1 MVQVYADGRV
11 VYDTRLQDT
20 ALLGL
25 EVSLLVNKAGTA
37 EITMPPD
44 HPAYDYFTEYKTVV
58 TIYRDGVL
66 LFRGR
71 ALYASDDFYRRRTIT
86 CEGERAFLLDGVM
99 RPYLY
104 QDGPAAIFADIIG
117 LYNAQMTDES
127 RRFVVGTVT
136 VTDPNNYVRLE
147 SDKAEQIA
155 DTLDKLVER
164 VGGYIVFSTNTDG
177 QRTIN
182 WYDTLDYRSWQ
193 VIEFGS
199 NLLDFSRTGANT
211 DMATVIIPYG
221 AQVEVLNE
229 ETGETTQQRVDITSV
244 NEGLDFIQD
253 YDAVYLRGV
262 IARPVYWDDVTEP
275 ANLLAKAQQYLASS
289 KLLISSLELSAV
301 DLSALDKNIDSFR
314 VGDRVQ
320 VRSKPHGVDD
330 LFTLME
336 RDYDLLDPGKD
347 KVVLGKDLSSL
358 TGADAAGDKKSA
370 NELNKVEHSIRA
382 EYQLNVAAAIEA
394 ATTTLSSMIQQSSD
408 AIRLEVSETY
418 ARGEDVESMV
428 ATRIEQLAESITFT
442 FTELQ
447 AVVDANA
454 DTADQ
459 RFQEISSYIRFEN
472 GNIILGESGNELTLF
487 IQNNRIS
494 FLDQGAEVAYISDRQ
509 LFITDGNF
517 LNSLQ
522 VGNFKWLPRENGN
535 LSLVRVGD

>member
-1 MVQVYADGRV
+1 MVQVYADERV
-11 VYDTRLQDT
+11 VYDTRLPDT

-37 EITMPPD
+37 EITMGPD

-71 ALYASDDFYRRRTIT
+71 ALYADDDFYRRRTIT

-99 RPYLY
+99 RPYMY

-136 VTDPNNYVRLE
+136 ATDPNNYVRLE
-147 SDKAEQIA
+147 SGKAEQIA

-253 YDAVYLRGV
+253 YDAVHLRGV

-289 KLLISSLELSAV
+289 KLLITSLELSAV
-301 DLSALDKNIDSFR
+301 DLSALDKSIDSFR

-336 RDYDLLDPGKD
+336 RDYDLLDPGRD
-347 KVVLGKDLSSL
+347 KVVLGKDLASL
-358 TGADAAGDKKSA
+358 TGADAAGDKKST

-394 ATTTLSSMIQQSSD
+394 ATATLSSMIQQTSD

-428 ATRIEQLAESITFT
+428 ATSIQQLADSITYT

-447 AVVDANA
+447 RVVDENA
-454 DTADQ
+454 ATGDA
-459 RFQEISSYIRFEN
+459 RYQEVTSWIRMEN
-472 GNIILGESGNELTLF
+472 GDIVLGKDGSDLVLRQ
-487 IQNNRIS
+487 QNDRIS
-494 FLDQGAEVAYISDRQ
+494 FLDQGAEVAYISNKQ
-509 LFITDGNF
+509 LYITDGHF
-517 LNSLQ
+517 LNSLR
-522 VGNFKWLPRENGN
+522 VGGVAIVPRENGN
-535 LSLVRVGD
+535 TSIIKVGD

>member
-1 MVQVYADGRV
+1 MVQVYADDQV
-11 VYDTRLQDT
+11 VYDTRLPDT

-25 EVSLLVNKAGTA
+25 EVSVLVNKAGTA
-37 EITMPPD
+37 EIVMPPD
-44 HPAYDYFTEYKTVV
+44 HPAYDYFTEYRTVV
-58 TIYRDGVL
+58 TIYRDDVL

-71 ALYASDDFYRRRTIT
+71 ALYATDDFYRRRTIT
-86 CEGERAFLLDGVM
+86 CEGERGFLLDGIM

-104 QDGPAAIFADIIG
+104 QDSPAAILADIIG
-117 LYNAQMTDES
+117 LYNAQVEEFK
-127 RRFVVGTVT
+127 RFVVGTVT
-136 VTDPNNYVRLE
+136 VTDPNNYIRLE
-147 SDKAEQIA
+147 SRKAEQIA

-164 VGGYIVFSTNTDG
+164 VGGYIVFGTNTDG

-229 ETGETTQQRVDITSV
+229 ETGDTTYKRVDITSV
-244 NEGLDFIQD
+244 NEGQDFIQD

-289 KLLISSLELSAV
+289 KMLIRTLELSAV
-301 DLSALDKNIDSFR
+301 DLSALDTSIDSFR

-347 KVVLGKDLSSL
+347 KVVLGKDLASL
-358 TGADAAGDKKSA
+358 TGADAAGDKKST

-382 EYQLNVAAAIEA
+382 EYQLNVAAAIQS
-394 ATTTLSSMIQQSSD
+394 ATTTLESLIQQTSD
-408 AIRLEVSETY
+408 SIKLEVSETY
-418 ARGEDVESMV
+418 ARGDDVESMIS
-428 ATRIEQLAESITFT
+428 TSIQQLSDSITLT

-447 AVVDANA
+447 AVVDENA
-454 DTADQ
+454 DAADE
-459 RFQEISSYIRFEN
+459 RFQEISSYIRFE
-472 GNIILGESGNELTLF
+472 GGDIVLGETGNELVLR
-487 IQNNRIS
+487 IQNDRIS
-494 FLDQGAEVAYISDRQ
+494 FLDQGAEVAYISNKQ
-509 LFITDGNF
+509 LFITDANF

-522 VGNFKWLPRENGN
+522 IGKFKWLPRENGN

>member
-1 MVQVYADGRV
+1 MVQVYADNRV
-11 VYDTRLQDT
+11 VYDTRLPDT

-25 EVSLLVNKAGTA
+25 KVSVLVNKAGTA
-37 EITMPPD
+37 EIVMPPE
-44 HPAYDYFTEYKTVV
+44 HPAYGYFTEYKTLV

-71 ALYASDDFYRRRTIT
+71 ALYATDDFYRRRTIT
-86 CEGERAFLLDGVM
+86 CEGERAFLLDGIM

-104 QDGPAAIFADIIG
+104 QDGPAAILADIIG
-117 LYNAQMTDES
+117 LYNAQVEDFK
-127 RRFVVGTVT
+127 RFVVGTVT

-147 SDKAEQIA
+147 STKAEQIA
-155 DTLDKLVER
+155 DAVDKLVER
-164 VGGYIVFSTNTDG
+164 VGGYIVFGTNADG

-193 VIEFGS
+193 TIEFGS

-211 DMATVIIPYG
+211 DMATVIVPYG
-221 AQVEVLNE
+221 AQVEVVNE
-229 ETGETTQQRVDITSV
+229 ETGETTQERVNITSV
-244 NEGLDFIQD
+244 NDGLDFIQD

-262 IARPVYWDDVTEP
+262 IARPVYWDDVMEP
-275 ANLLAKAQQYLASS
+275 TNLLAKAQQYLASS
-289 KLLISSLELSAV
+289 KMLISSLELSAV
-301 DLSALDKNIDSFR
+301 DLSALDTNIDSFR

-347 KVVLGKDLSSL
+347 KVVLGKDLASL
-358 TGADAAGDKKSA
+358 AGADVAGDKKSA
-370 NELNKVEHSIRA
+370 NELNKVEHNIRA
-382 EYQLNVAAAIEA
+382 EYQLNVAQAIES
-394 ATTTLSSMIQQSSD
+394 ATQTLTSLIQQTSD
-408 AIRLEVSETY
+408 SIKLEVSETY
-418 ARGEDVESMV
+418 ARGEDVESMIS
-428 ATRIEQLAESITFT
+428 TSFEQLSESFTFT

-447 AVVDANA
+447 KVVDENA
-454 DTADQ
+454 GTADQ
-459 RFQEISSYIRFEN
+459 RYEEITSWIRMED
-472 GNIILGESGNELTLF
+472 GDIILGEDGNNLVLRL
-487 IQNNRIS
+487 QNDRIS
-494 FLDQGAEVAYISDRQ
+494 FLDQGAEVAYISDKQ
-509 LFITDGNF
+509 LFITDGRF

>member
-1 MVQVYADGRV
+1 MVQVYADDRL

-25 EVSLLVNKAGTA
+25 EASLLVNKAGTA

-44 HPAYDYFTEYKTVV
+44 HPAYHYFTEYRTVV

-71 ALYASDDFYRRRTIT
+71 ALYATDDFYRRRTIT
-86 CEGERAFLLDGVM
+86 CEGERAFLLDGIM
-99 RPYLY
+99 RPYMY
-104 QDGPAAIFADIIG
+104 QDGPAAIFADVIG
-117 LYNAQMTDES
+117 LYNAQVEEYK
-127 RRFVVGTVT
+127 RFVVGTVT
-136 VTDPNNYVRLE
+136 ATDPNNYVRLE
-147 SDKAEQIA
+147 SGKAEQIA
-155 DTLDKLVER
+155 DTIDKLVER
-164 VGGYIVFSTNTDG
+164 VGGYIVFGTNEAG

-221 AQVEVLNE
+221 AQVEVINE
-229 ETGETTQQRVDITSV
+229 ETGETTYERVDITSV

-253 YDAVYLRGV
+253 YDAVHLRGV
-262 IARPVYWDDVTEP
+262 IARPVYWDDVTVP

-289 KLLISSLELSAV
+289 KLLITSLELSAV
-301 DLSALDKNIDSFR
+301 DLSVLDKNIDSFR

-336 RDYDLLDPGKD
+336 RDYDLLDPSKD

-370 NELNKVEHSIRA
+370 NELDKVEHSIRQ
-382 EYQLNVAAAIEA
+382 EYQLNVATAIKS
-394 ATTTLSSMIQQSSD
+394 ATTTLSTLIQQTSES
-408 AIRLEVSETY
+408 ILHEVSETY
-418 ARGEDVESMV
+418 AVGEDVEKMV
-428 ATRIEQLAESITFT
+428 STSFEQLGESFTFT
-442 FTELQ
+442 FTELTK
-447 AVVDANA
+447 VVDENA
-454 DTADQ
+454 ATGDA
-459 RFQEISSYIRFEN
+459 RYEEIKSWIRMED
-472 GNIILGESGNELTLF
+472 GDIILGENGNNLVLRL
-487 IQNNRIS
+487 QNDRIS
-494 FLDQGAEVAYISDRQ
+494 FLDQGAEVAYISDKQ

-535 LSLVRVGD
+535 LSLVKVGD

>member
-1 MVQVYADGRV
+1 MVQVYADGQL
-11 VYDTRLQDT
+11 VYDTRLPDT
-20 ALLGL
+20 KLLGL
-25 EVSLLVNKAGTA
+25 EVSVLVNKAGTA

-44 HPAYDYFTEYKTVV
+44 HPAYDSFVEYRTVV

-71 ALYASDDFYRRRTIT
+71 ALYPTDDFYRRRTIT
-86 CEGERAFLLDGVM
+86 CEGERGFLLDGIM

-104 QDGPAAIFADIIG
+104 QDGPAAIFADVIS
-117 LYNAQMTDES
+117 LYNAQVEEYKQ
-127 RRFVVGTVT
+127 FVVGTIT

-147 SDKAEQIA
+147 SGKAEQIA
-155 DTLDKLVER
+155 DTIDKLVER
-164 VGGYIVFSTNTDG
+164 VGGYIVFGTNAEG
-177 QRTIN
+177 KRTIN

-211 DMATVIIPYG
+211 DMATVLIPYG

-253 YDAVYLRGV
+253 YDAVHLRGV

-289 KLLISSLELSAV
+289 KLLITSLELSAV
-301 DLSALDKNIDSFR
+301 DLSVLDKNIDSFR

-336 RDYDLLDPGKD
+336 RDYDLLDPGRD
-347 KVVLGKDLSSL
+347 KVVLGKDLASL

-370 NELNKVEHSIRA
+370 NELNKVEHNIRA
-382 EYQLNVAAAIEA
+382 EYQLNVAAAVEA
-394 ATTTLSSMIQQSSD
+394 ATQTLTSLIQQTSD

-447 AVVDANA
+447 AVVDENA
-454 DTADQ
+454 SAADQ
-459 RFQEISSYIRFEN
+459 RFQEISSYIRFEG
-472 GNIILGESGNELTLF
+472 GNIILGESGNELTLV
-487 IQNNRIS
+487 IQNDRIS
-494 FLDQGAEVAYISDRQ
+494 FLDQGAEVAYISDKQ

-517 LNSLQ
+517 LHSLQ

>member
-1 MVQVYADGRV
+1 MVQVYADDRV
-11 VYDTRLQDT
+11 VYDTRLPDT

-25 EVSLLVNKAGTA
+25 EVSVLVNKAGTA
-37 EITMPPD
+37 EITMPPN
-44 HPAYDYFTEYKTVV
+44 HPAYDYFTEYRTVV
-58 TIYRDGVL
+58 TIYRDDAL

-71 ALYASDDFYRRRTIT
+71 ALYATDDFYRRRTIT
-86 CEGERAFLLDGVM
+86 CEGERGFLLDGIM
-99 RPYLY
+99 RPYIY
-104 QDGPAAIFADIIG
+104 QDGPAAIFEDVIS
-117 LYNAQMTDES
+117 LYNAQVEEYKQ
-127 RRFVVGTVT
+127 FVVGTVT
-136 VTDPNNYVRLE
+136 ATDPNNYVRLE
-147 SDKAEQIA
+147 SGKAEQIA
-155 DTLDKLVER
+155 DTIDKLVER
-164 VGGYIVFSTNTDG
+164 VGGYIVFSTNEAG

-253 YDAVYLRGV
+253 YDAVHLRGV
-262 IARPVYWDDVTEP
+262 IARPVYWDDVTDP

-289 KLLISSLELSAV
+289 KLLITSLELSAV
-301 DLSALDKNIDSFR
+301 DLSALDKSIDSFR

-336 RDYDLLDPGKD
+336 RDYDLLDPGRD
-347 KVVLGKDLSSL
+347 KVVLGKDLASL

-370 NELNKVEHSIRA
+370 NELNKVEHNIRA

-394 ATTTLSSMIQQSSD
+394 ATATLTSLIQQTSD

-418 ARGEDVESMV
+418 ARGEDVESMIS
-428 ATRIEQLAESITFT
+428 TRIEQLSDSITVT

-447 AVVDANA
+447 AVVDENA
-454 DTADQ
+454 ATGDA
-459 RFQEISSYIRFEN
+459 RYQEVTSWIRMED
-472 GNIILGESGNELTLF
+472 GDIILGESGNELVLRL
-487 IQNNRIS
+487 QNDRIS
-494 FLDQGAEVAYISDRQ
+494 FLDQGAEVAYISDKQ

-535 LSLVRVGD
+535 LSLVRVGG

>member
-1 MVQVYADGRV
+1 MVQVYADGRL
-11 VYDTRLQDT
+11 VYDTRLPDT
-20 ALLGL
+20 ELLGL

-37 EITMPPD
+37 EIYMEIT
-44 HPAYDYFTEYKTVV
+44 HPAYDYFTEYRTVV

-71 ALYASDDFYRRRTIT
+71 VLYVTEDFYCRVTIT

-99 RPYLY
+99 RPYMY
-104 QDGPAAIFADIIG
+104 QDGPAAIFTDVIA
-117 LYNAQMTDES
+117 LYNAQVEEHK
-127 RRFVVGTVT
+127 RFVVGTVT
-136 VTDPNNYVRLE
+136 VTDPNNYIRLE
-147 SDKAEQIA
+147 SGKAEQIA
-155 DTLDKLVER
+155 DVVDKLVER
-164 VGGYIVFSTNTDG
+164 VGGYIVFGTNEAG

-221 AQVEVLNE
+221 AQVEVINE
-229 ETGETTQQRVDITSV
+229 ETGETTYQRVDITSV

-253 YDAVYLRGV
+253 YDAVHLRGV
-262 IARPVYWDDVTEP
+262 IARPVYWDDVTVP

-289 KLLISSLELSAV
+289 KLLVTSLELSAV
-301 DLSALDKNIDSFR
+301 DLSVLDHNIDSFR

-370 NELNKVEHSIRA
+370 NELNKVEHSIRQ
-382 EYQLNVAAAIEA
+382 EYQLNVAAAIQS
-394 ATTTLSSMIQQSSD
+394 ATTTLESLIQQTSD
-408 AIRLEVSETY
+408 AIKLEVSETY
-418 ARGEDVESMV
+418 ARGDDVESMIS
-428 ATRIEQLAESITFT
+428 TSIQQLADSISFT

-447 AVVDANA
+447 KVVDSNA
-454 DTADQ
+454 DIADQ
-459 RFQEISSYIRFEN
+459 RYQEIVSYIRLEN
-472 GNIILGESGNELTLF
+472 GDIILGETGNELVLR
-487 IQNNRIS
+487 IQNDRII
-494 FLDQGAEVAYISDRQ
+494 FLDQGAEVAYISNKQ

-535 LSLVRVGD
+535 LSLVRVGG

>member
-1 MVQVYADGRV
+1 MVQVYADERV
-11 VYDTRLQDT
+11 VYDTRLPDT

-37 EITMPPD
+37 EITMGPD
-44 HPAYDYFTEYKTVV
+44 HPAYDYFTEYRTVV

-71 ALYASDDFYRRRTIT
+71 ALYADDDFYRRRTIT

-99 RPYLY
+99 RPYMY

-147 SDKAEQIA
+147 SGKAEQIA
-155 DTLDKLVER
+155 DTIDKLVER

-253 YDAVYLRGV
+253 YDAVHLRGV

-289 KLLISSLELSAV
+289 KLLITSLELSAV
-301 DLSALDKNIDSFR
+301 DLSALDKSIDSFR

-336 RDYDLLDPGKD
+336 RDYDLLDPGRD
-347 KVVLGKDLSSL
+347 KVVLGKDLASL
-358 TGADAAGDKKSA
+358 TGADAAGDKKST

-394 ATTTLSSMIQQSSD
+394 ATTTLSSMIQQTSD

-418 ARGEDVESMV
+418 ARGEDVEGMI
-428 ATRIEQLAESITFT
+428 ATSIQQLADSITYT

-447 AVVDANA
+447 RVVGENA
-454 DTADQ
+454 DAADQ
-459 RFQEISSYIRFEN
+459 RFQEISSYIRFEG
-472 GNIILGESGNELTLF
+472 GNILLGESGNELTLL
-487 IQNNRIS
+487 IQNDRIS
-494 FLDQGAEVAYISDRQ
+494 FLDQGAEVAYISDKQ

-522 VGNFKWLPRENGN
+522 VGNFKWLPRANGN

>member
-1 MVQVYADGRV
+1 MVQVYADDQV
-11 VYDTRLQDT
+11 VYDTRLPDT

-25 EVSLLVNKAGTA
+25 EVSVLVNKAGTA
-37 EITMPPD
+37 EIVMPPD
-44 HPAYDYFTEYKTVV
+44 HPAYDYFTEYRTVV
-58 TIYRDGVL
+58 TIYRDDVL

-71 ALYASDDFYRRRTIT
+71 ALYATDDFYRRRTIT
-86 CEGERAFLLDGVM
+86 CEGERGFLLDGIM

-104 QDGPAAIFADIIG
+104 QDSPAAILADIIG
-117 LYNAQMTDES
+117 LYNAQVEEFK
-127 RRFVVGTVT
+127 RFVVGTVT
-136 VTDPNNYVRLE
+136 VTDPNNYIRLE
-147 SDKAEQIA
+147 SSKAEQIA

-164 VGGYIVFSTNTDG
+164 VGGYIVFGTNTDG

-229 ETGETTQQRVDITSV
+229 ETGDTTYKRVDITSV
-244 NEGLDFIQD
+244 NEGQDFIQD

-289 KLLISSLELSAV
+289 KMLIRTLELSAV
-301 DLSALDKNIDSFR
+301 DLSALDTSIDSFR

-347 KVVLGKDLSSL
+347 KVVLGKDLASL
-358 TGADAAGDKKSA
+358 TGADAAGDKKST

-382 EYQLNVAAAIEA
+382 EYQLNVAAAIQS
-394 ATTTLSSMIQQSSD
+394 ATTTLESLIQQTSD
-408 AIRLEVSETY
+408 SIKLEVSETY
-418 ARGEDVESMV
+418 ARGDDVESMIS
-428 ATRIEQLAESITFT
+428 TSIQQLSDSITLT

-447 AVVDANA
+447 AVVDENA
-454 DTADQ
+454 DAADE
-459 RFQEISSYIRFEN
+459 RFQEISSYIRFE
-472 GNIILGESGNELTLF
+472 GGDIVLGETGNELVLR
-487 IQNNRIS
+487 IQNDRIS
-494 FLDQGAEVAYISDRQ
+494 FLDQGAEVAYISNKQ
-509 LFITDGNF
+509 LFITDANF

-522 VGNFKWLPRENGN
+522 IGKFKWLPRENGN

>member
-1 MVQVYADGRV
+1 MVQVYADDRL
-11 VYDTRLQDT
+11 VYDTRLPDT

-25 EVSLLVNKAGTA
+25 EVSVLVNKAGTA
-37 EITMPPD
+37 EIVMPPD
-44 HPAYDYFTEYKTVV
+44 HPAYDYFTEYRTVV
-58 TIYRDGVL
+58 TVYRDGVL

-71 ALYASDDFYRRRTIT
+71 ALYATDDFYRRRTIT
-86 CEGERAFLLDGVM
+86 CEGERAFLLDGIM

-104 QDGPAAIFADIIG
+104 QDGPAAILADIIG
-117 LYNAQMTDES
+117 LYNAQVEEFK
-127 RRFVVGTVT
+127 RFVVGTVT

-147 SDKAEQIA
+147 SSKAEQIA
-155 DTLDKLVER
+155 DTIDKLVER
-164 VGGYIVFSTNTDG
+164 VGGYIVFGTNEAG

-229 ETGETTQQRVDITSV
+229 ETGDTTYKRVDITSV
-244 NEGLDFIQD
+244 NGGLDFIQD

-262 IARPVYWDDVTEP
+262 IARPVYWDDVMEP

-289 KLLISSLELSAV
+289 KMLISSLELSAV
-301 DLSALDKNIDSFR
+301 DLSVLDANIDSFR

-347 KVVLGKDLSSL
+347 KVVLGKDLASL
-358 TGADAAGDKKSA
+358 AGADVAGDKKSA
-370 NELNKVEHSIRA
+370 NELNKVEHSIRQ
-382 EYQLNVAAAIEA
+382 EYQLNVAQAIES
-394 ATTTLSSMIQQSSD
+394 ATQTLTSLIQQTSD
-408 AIRLEVSETY
+408 SIKLEVSETY
-418 ARGEDVESMV
+418 ARGEDVESMIS
-428 ATRIEQLAESITFT
+428 TSFEQLSESFTYT

-447 AVVDANA
+447 AVVDSNA

-459 RFQEISSYIRFEN
+459 RYEEIKSWIRMED
-472 GNIILGESGNELTLF
+472 GDIILGEDGNNLMLRL
-487 IQNNRIS
+487 QNDRIS
-494 FLDQGAEVAYISDRQ
+494 FLDQGAEVAYISDKQ
-509 LFITDGNF
+509 LFITDGRF

>member
-1 MVQVYADGRV
+1 MVQVYADDRLI
-11 VYDTRLQDT
+11 YDTRLPDT
-20 ALLGL
+20 ELLGL
-25 EVSLLVNKAGTA
+25 EVSVLVNKAGTA
-37 EITMPPD
+37 EITMPPG
-44 HPAYDYFTEYKTVV
+44 HPAYDSFMEYKTVV

-71 ALYASDDFYRRRTIT
+71 ALYATDDFYRRRTIT
-86 CEGERAFLLDGVM
+86 CEGERAFLLDGIM
-99 RPYLY
+99 RPYMY
-104 QDGPAAIFADIIG
+104 QDGPAAIFADVIG
-117 LYNAQMTDES
+117 LYNAQVEEFK
-127 RRFVVGTVT
+127 RFVVGTVT

-147 SDKAEQIA
+147 SGKAEQIA
-155 DTLDKLVER
+155 DVVDKLVER

-221 AQVEVLNE
+221 AQVEVINE
-229 ETGETTQQRVDITSV
+229 ETGETTYERVDITSV

-253 YDAVYLRGV
+253 YDAVHLRGV
-262 IARPVYWDDVTEP
+262 IARPVYWDDVTVP

-289 KLLISSLELSAV
+289 KMLITSLELSAV
-301 DLSALDKNIDSFR
+301 DLSVLDVNIDSFR

-347 KVVLGKDLSSL
+347 RVVLGKDLSSL

-370 NELNKVEHSIRA
+370 NELNKVEHSIRQ
-382 EYQLNVAAAIEA
+382 EYQLNVATAIQS
-394 ATTTLSSMIQQSSD
+394 ATTTLESLIQQTSD
-408 AIRLEVSETY
+408 AIKLEVSETY
-418 ARGEDVESMV
+418 ARGEDVESMIS
-428 ATRIEQLAESITFT
+428 TSIQQLSDSISFT

-447 AVVDANA
+447 KVVDSNA
-454 DTADQ
+454 DIADQ
-459 RFQEISSYIRFEN
+459 RYQEIVSYIRFEN
-472 GNIILGESGNELTLF
+472 GDIILGETGNELVLR
-487 IQNNRIS
+487 IQNDRIS
-494 FLDQGAEVAYISDRQ
+494 FLDQGAEVAYISNKQ

-535 LSLVRVGD
+535 LSLVKVGG

>member
-1 MVQVYADGRV
+1 MVQVYADERL
-11 VYDTRLQDT
+11 VYDTRLSDL

-37 EITMPPD
+37 EITMPPN
-44 HPAYDYFTEYKTVV
+44 HPAYDYFTAYKTVV

-71 ALYASDDFYRRRTIT
+71 ALYATDDFYRRRTIT

-99 RPYLY
+99 RPYMY
-104 QDGPAAIFADIIG
+104 QDGPAAIFADVIG
-117 LYNAQMTDES
+117 LYNAQVEEYK
-127 RRFVVGTVT
+127 RFVVGTVT

-147 SDKAEQIA
+147 SGKAEQIA
-155 DTLDKLVER
+155 DVIDKLVER
-164 VGGYIVFSTNTDG
+164 VGGYIVFGTNEAG

-221 AQVEVLNE
+221 AQVEVINE
-229 ETGETTQQRVDITSV
+229 ETGETTYQRVDITSV

-253 YDAVYLRGV
+253 YDAVHLRGV

-275 ANLLAKAQQYLASS
+275 ANLLAKAKQYLASS
-289 KLLISSLELSAV
+289 KLLITSLELSAV
-301 DLSALDKNIDSFR
+301 DLSVLDKSIDSFR

-347 KVVLGKDLSSL
+347 KVVLGKDLASL
-358 TGADAAGDKKSA
+358 TGADAAGDKKST

-394 ATTTLSSMIQQSSD
+394 ATTTLSSLIQQTSD

-418 ARGEDVESMV
+418 TTGEELESMIS
-428 ATRIEQLAESITFT
+428 TRIEQLADSITVT
-442 FTELQ
+442 FTDLQ
-447 AVVDANA
+447 AIVDENA
-454 DTADQ
+454 DAADQ

-472 GNIILGESGNELTLF
+472 GNIILGESSNELTLV
-487 IQNNRIS
+487 IQNDRIS
-494 FLDQGAEVAYISDRQ
+494 FLDQGAEVAYISDKQ
-509 LFITDGNF
+509 LFITEGNF
-517 LNSLQ
+517 LDSLQ

-535 LSLVRVGD
+535 LSLVKVGD

>member
-1 MVQVYADGRV
+1 MVQVYADGRL
-11 VYDTRLQDT
+11 VYDTRLPDT
-20 ALLGL
+20 ELLGL
-25 EVSLLVNKAGTA
+25 EVSVLVNKAGTA
-37 EITMPPD
+37 EIVMPPN

-71 ALYASDDFYRRRTIT
+71 ALYATDDFYRRRSIT
-86 CEGERAFLLDGVM
+86 CEGERAFLLDGIM
-99 RPYLY
+99 RPYMY
-104 QDGPAAIFADIIG
+104 QDGPAAIFSDVIG
-117 LYNAQMTDES
+117 LYNAQVEEHK
-127 RRFVVGTVT
+127 RFVVGTVT
-136 VTDPNNYVRLE
+136 ATDPNNYVRLE
-147 SDKAEQIA
+147 SGKAEQIA
-155 DTLDKLVER
+155 DTIGKLVER

-221 AQVEVLNE
+221 AQVEVFNE
-229 ETGETTQQRVDITSV
+229 ETGETTYERVDITSV

-253 YDAVYLRGV
+253 YDAVHLRGV
-262 IARPVYWDDVTEP
+262 VARPVYWDDVTEP

-289 KLLISSLELSAV
+289 KLLITSLELSAV

-320 VRSKPHGVDD
+320 VRSKPHGVDA

-347 KVVLGKDLSSL
+347 KVVLGKDLASL

-370 NELNKVEHSIRA
+370 NELNKVEHSIRQ
-382 EYQLNVAAAIEA
+382 EYQLNVAAAVEA
-394 ATTTLSSMIQQSSD
+394 ATATLTSLIQQTSD

-447 AVVDANA
+447 AVVDENA
-454 DTADQ
+454 SAADQ
-459 RFQEISSYIRFEN
+459 RFQEISSYIRFEG
-472 GNIILGESGNELTLF
+472 GNIILGETGNELTLV
-487 IQNNRIS
+487 IQNDRIS
-494 FLDQGAEVAYISDRQ
+494 FLDQGAEVAYISEKQ

>member
-11 VYDTRLQDT
+11 VYDTRLPDT

-25 EVSLLVNKAGTA
+25 NVSVAVNKAGTA
-37 EITMPPD
+37 EITMPPN

-71 ALYASDDFYRRRTIT
+71 ALYADDDFYRRRTIV
-86 CEGERAFLLDGVM
+86 CEGERAFLLDGIM
-99 RPYLY
+99 RPYMY
-104 QDGPAAIFADIIG
+104 QDGPAAILTDIIG
-117 LYNAQMTDES
+117 LYNAQVEEFK
-127 RRFVVGTVT
+127 RFVVGTIT

-147 SDKAEQIA
+147 SSKAEQIA
-155 DTLDKLVER
+155 DTIDKLVER
-164 VGGYIVFSTNTDG
+164 VGGYIVFSTNEDG

-244 NEGLDFIQD
+244 NEGLDYIQD
-253 YDAVYLRGV
+253 YDAVHLRGV

-289 KLLISSLELSAV
+289 KMLVTSLDLSAV

-336 RDYDLLDPGKD
+336 RKYDLLDPSKD

-382 EYQLNVAAAIEA
+382 EYQLNVAKAIEA
-394 ATTTLSSMIQQSSD
+394 ATTTLTSLIQQTSD

-418 ARGEDVESMV
+418 ARGEDVESMI
-428 ATRIEQLAESITFT
+428 ATSFEQLSDSFTFT
-442 FTELQ
+442 FEELEK
-447 AVVDANA
+447 VVGDNA
-454 DTADQ
+454 DAVDR
-459 RFQEISSYIRFEN
+459 RFDEVYSYIRFED
-472 GNIILGESGNELTLF
+472 GDIILGESGNTLVLR
-487 IQNNRIS
+487 IQNDRIS
-494 FLDQGAEVAYISDRQ
+494 FLDGGAEVAYISEKQ
-509 LFITDGNF
+509 LTITDAYF
-517 LNSLQ
+517 LDSLR
-522 VGNFKWLPRENGN
+522 VGNFKLLPRKNGN
-535 LSLVRVGD
+535 LSLVKEVK

>member
-1 MVQVYADGRV
+1 MVQVYADDRV
-11 VYDTRLQDT
+11 VYDTRLPDMT
-20 ALLGL
+20 LLGL
-25 EVSLLVNKAGTA
+25 KVSVLVNKAGTA

-44 HPAYDYFTEYKTVV
+44 HPAYDYFTAYKTVV
-58 TIYRDGVL
+58 TVYRDGLL

-71 ALYASDDFYRRRTIT
+71 ALYATDDFYRRRTIT
-86 CEGERAFLLDGVM
+86 CEGERGFLLDGIM

-104 QDGPAAIFADIIG
+104 QDGPAAILEDVIG
-117 LYNAQMTDES
+117 LYNAQVEEFK
-127 RRFVVGTVT
+127 RFVVGTVT

-147 SDKAEQIA
+147 SSKAEQIA
-155 DTLDKLVER
+155 DTIDKLVER
-164 VGGYIVFSTNTDG
+164 VGGYIVFGTNTAG

-182 WYDTLDYRSWQ
+182 WYDTMDYRSWQ

-253 YDAVYLRGV
+253 YDAVHLRGV
-262 IARPVYWDDVTEP
+262 IARPVYWDDVTDP

-289 KLLISSLELSAV
+289 KLLVTSLELSAV
-301 DLSALDKNIDSFR
+301 DLSVLDKNIDSFR

-370 NELNKVEHSIRA
+370 NELNRVEHNIRA
-382 EYQLNVAAAIEA
+382 EYQLNVAKAIEA
-394 ATTTLSSMIQQSSD
+394 ATTTLSSLIQQTSD
-408 AIRLEVSETY
+408 AIKLEVSETY
-418 ARGEDVESMV
+418 ARGEDVESMI
-428 ATRIEQLAESITFT
+428 ATSIEQLADSINFT

-447 AVVDANA
+447 KVVDENA
-454 DTADQ
+454 ATGDARYVEVT
-459 RFQEISSYIRFEN
+459 SWIRMEN
-472 GNIILGESGNELTLF
+472 GDIILGESGSELVLRL
-487 IQNNRIS
+487 QNDRIS
-494 FLDQGAEVAYISDRQ
+494 FLDQGAEVAYISNKQ
-509 LFITDGNF
+509 LYITDGHF
-517 LNSLQ
+517 LHSLI
-522 VGNFKWLPRENGN
+522 VGGIAVVPRENGN
-535 LSLVRVGD
+535 TSIIKVGD

>member
-1 MVQVYADGRV
+1 MVQVYADDRL
-11 VYDTRLQDT
+11 VYDTRLPDT

-25 EVSLLVNKAGTA
+25 EVSVLVNKAGTA

-44 HPAYDYFTEYKTVV
+44 HPAYDYFTEYRTVV
-58 TIYRDGVL
+58 TIYRDDVL

-71 ALYASDDFYRRRTIT
+71 ALYATDDFYRRRTIT

-99 RPYLY
+99 RPYMY
-104 QDGPAAIFADIIG
+104 QDGPAAIFADVIG
-117 LYNAQMTDES
+117 LYNAQVEEHK
-127 RRFVVGTVT
+127 RFVVGTVT
-136 VTDPNNYVRLE
+136 ATDPNNYVRLE
-147 SDKAEQIA
+147 SGKAEQIA
-155 DTLDKLVER
+155 DVIDKLVER
-164 VGGYIVFSTNTDG
+164 VGGYVVFSTNTDG

-229 ETGETTQQRVDITSV
+229 ETGETTHERVDITSV

-253 YDAVYLRGV
+253 YDAVHLRGV

-289 KLLISSLELSAV
+289 KLLITSLELSAV
-301 DLSALDKNIDSFR
+301 DLSILDKNIDSFR

-336 RDYDLLDPGKD
+336 RDYDLLDPSKD

-370 NELNKVEHSIRA
+370 NELNKVEHSIRQ
-382 EYQLNVAAAIEA
+382 EYQLNVAAAIKS
-394 ATTTLSSMIQQSSD
+394 ATTTLESLIQQTSD

-428 ATRIEQLAESITFT
+428 ATSIQQLADSITFT

-447 AVVDANA
+447 AVVDENA
-454 DTADQ
+454 SAADQ
-459 RFQEISSYIRFEN
+459 RFQEISSYIRFED
-472 GNIILGESGNELTLF
+472 GNIILGESGNELTLV
-487 IQNNRIS
+487 IQNDRIS
-494 FLDQGAEVAYISDRQ
+494 FLDQGAEVAYISEKQ
-509 LFITDGNF
+509 LYITDGNF

-522 VGNFKWLPRENGN
+522 VGHFKWLPRENGN

>member
-1 MVQVYADGRV
+1 MVQVYADDRV
-11 VYDTRLQDT
+11 VYDTRLPDT

-25 EVSLLVNKAGTA
+25 KVSVLVNKAGTA
-37 EITMPPD
+37 EIVMPPD
-44 HPAYDYFTEYKTVV
+44 HLAYDYFTEYRTVV
-58 TIYRDGVL
+58 TIYRDSVL

-71 ALYASDDFYRRRTIT
+71 ALYATDDFYRRRTIT
-86 CEGERAFLLDGVM
+86 CEGERGFLLDGIM
-99 RPYLY
+99 RPYMY
-104 QDGPAAIFADIIG
+104 QDGPAAILADIIG
-117 LYNAQMTDES
+117 LYNAQVEEFK
-127 RRFVVGTVT
+127 RFVVGTVT
-136 VTDPNNYVRLE
+136 ASDPNNYIRLE
-147 SDKAEQIA
+147 SSKAEQVA

-164 VGGYIVFSTNTDG
+164 VGGYIVFGTNDEG

-211 DMATVIIPYG
+211 DMATVIVPYG
-221 AQVEVLNE
+221 AQVEVVNE
-229 ETGETTQQRVDITSV
+229 ETGETTQKRVDITSV

-253 YDAVYLRGV
+253 YDAVHLRGV

-289 KLLISSLELSAV
+289 KMLISSLELSAV
-301 DLSALDKNIDSFR
+301 DLSVLDHNIDSFR

-347 KVVLGKDLSSL
+347 KVILGKDLASL
-358 TGADAAGDKKSA
+358 AGADVAGDKKSA
-370 NELNKVEHSIRA
+370 NELNKVEHNIRA
-382 EYQLNVAAAIEA
+382 EYQLNVAKAIES
-394 ATTTLSSMIQQSSD
+394 ATQTLTSLIQQTSD
-408 AIRLEVSETY
+408 SIKLEVSETY
-418 ARGEDVESMV
+418 ARGDDVESMIS
-428 ATRIEQLAESITFT
+428 TSIQQLSDSITIT

-447 AVVDANA
+447 QVVDENA
-454 DTADQ
+454 DAADQ
-459 RFQEISSYIRFEN
+459 RFQEVYSWIRMED
-472 GNIILGESGNELTLF
+472 GDIILGETGNELVLR
-487 IQNNRIS
+487 IQNDRIS
-494 FLDQGAEVAYISDRQ
+494 FLDQGAEVAYISNKQ
-509 LFITDGNF
+509 LFITDANF

-522 VGNFKWLPRENGN
+522 IGKFKWLPRENGN

>member
-11 VYDTRLQDT
+11 VYDTRLPDT

-25 EVSLLVNKAGTA
+25 EVSVLVNKAGTA

-44 HPAYDYFTEYKTVV
+44 HPAYDYFTAYRTVV
-58 TIYRDGVL
+58 TIYRDDAL

-71 ALYASDDFYRRRTIT
+71 ALYSTDDFYRRRTIT
-86 CEGERAFLLDGVM
+86 CEGERGFLLDGIM

-104 QDGPAAIFADIIG
+104 QDGPAAIFEDVIG
-117 LYNAQMTDES
+117 LYNAQVEEYKQ
-127 RRFVVGTVT
+127 FVVGTVT

-147 SDKAEQIA
+147 SSKAEQIA
-155 DTLDKLVER
+155 DTIDKLVER
-164 VGGYIVFSTNTDG
+164 VGGYIVFGTNAEG
-177 QRTIN
+177 KRTIN

-253 YDAVYLRGV
+253 YDAVHLRGV
-262 IARPVYWDDVTEP
+262 IARPVYWDDVTDP

-289 KLLISSLELSAV
+289 KLLITSLELSAV
-301 DLSALDKNIDSFR
+301 DLSVLDKSIDSFR

-347 KVVLGKDLSSL
+347 KVVLGKDLASL

-370 NELNKVEHSIRA
+370 NELNKVEHNIRA
-382 EYQLNVAAAIEA
+382 EYQLNVSAAIES
-394 ATTTLSSMIQQSSD
+394 ATQTLTSLIQQTSD

-418 ARGEDVESMV
+418 TTGEELERMV
-428 ATRIEQLAESITFT
+428 SSRITQLSDSITVT

-447 AVVDANA
+447 AVVDENA
-454 DTADQ
+454 SATDQ
-459 RFQEISSYIRFEN
+459 RFQEVYGWIRLEA
-472 GNIILGESGNELTLF
+472 GGVVIGESGNELTLRAE
-487 IQNNRIS
+487 NDRIS
-494 FLDQGAEVAYISDRQ
+494 FLDQGAEVAYVSNKK
-509 LFITDGNF
+509 LYITSGQF
-517 LNSLQ
+517 LDSLI
-522 VGNFKWLPRENGN
+522 VGGVAIVPRENGN
-535 LSLVRVGD
+535 TSIIKVG

>member
-1 MVQVYADGRV
+1 MVQVYADDRL
-11 VYDTRLQDT
+11 VYDTRLPDT

-25 EVSLLVNKAGTA
+25 EASLLVNKAGTA

-44 HPAYDYFTEYKTVV
+44 HPAYDYFTEYRTVV

-71 ALYASDDFYRRRTIT
+71 ALYADDDFYRRRTIT
-86 CEGERAFLLDGVM
+86 CEGERGFLLDGIM

-104 QDGPAAIFADIIG
+104 QDGPAAILEDVIG
-117 LYNAQMTDES
+117 LYNAQVEEYK
-127 RRFVVGTVT
+127 RFAVGTIN

-147 SDKAEQIA
+147 SGKAEQIA
-155 DTLDKLVER
+155 DTIDKLVER
-164 VGGYIVFSTNTDG
+164 VGGYIVFGTNEAG

-253 YDAVYLRGV
+253 YDAVHLRGV

-289 KLLISSLELSAV
+289 KLLITSLELSAV
-301 DLSALDKNIDSFR
+301 DLSVLDKNIDSFR

-336 RDYDLLDPGKD
+336 RDYDLLDPGRD
-347 KVVLGKDLSSL
+347 KVVLGKDLASL

-370 NELNKVEHSIRA
+370 NELNKVEHNIRA
-382 EYQLNVAAAIEA
+382 EYQLNVAAAVEA
-394 ATTTLSSMIQQSSD
+394 ATQTLTSLIQQTSD

-447 AVVDANA
+447 AVVDENA
-454 DTADQ
+454 SAADQ
-459 RFQEISSYIRFEN
+459 RFQEISSYIRFEG
-472 GNIILGESGNELTLF
+472 GNIILGETGNELTLF
-487 IQNNRIS
+487 IQNDRIS
-494 FLDQGAEVAYISDRQ
+494 FLDQGAEVAYISDKQ
-509 LFITDGNF
+509 LFITDAHF
-517 LNSLQ
+517 LHSLR
-522 VGNFKWLPRENGN
+522 VGSFEWLPRENGN
-535 LSLVRVGD
+535 LSLVKAGD